1 MESDTLYGDYMV
13 NLISLLMWRLNDN
26 LVYHVFSI
34 KIPDNLE
41 TNFTIS
47 IKWYHSQDCL
57 HKISILLIIYCMNVH
72 SVIAELGLHGRL
84 LIMLLP

>member
-13 NLISLLMWRLNDN
+13 NLICMLMWRLNDN

-47 IKWYHSQDCL
+47 IKVYHSQDCL
-57 HKISILLIIYCMNVH
+57 HKISILLIIYCMF
-72 SVIAELGLHGRL
+72 IQ
-84 LIMLLP
+84 